1 MHIIISNII
10 RFESHCHQTI
20 DWVEMGSLAMLNSRA
35 FLPSRP
41 SHCMVKHQ
49 KHRNIHIRSSSNEGR
64 ESMCTVSQS
73 LTLFSLDPDYTDDQV
88 SEVIDSTW
96 SLQYMVRGPVC
107 GSAGSVL
114 MAMVPKRKEDGIVK
128 EFNNCILFRYASE
141 SAMDQFMAH
150 GKTKYMLD
158 EVSREKTTRGVVSLT
173 FSVKVP
179 NELEAI
185 FRRGDEW
192 EQGYELFMGLH
203 AQQQDD
209 ADEFL
214 DLLCQLALSSA
225 HGAVQAAHGPVTGM
239 LNHTLHDDQQ
249 HMDVFECE
257 RICTIRF
264 ADDKAMLESF
274 LQSPPMQAVITGDER
289 SPVTLSWG
297 LVQYIVAPPDPDQ
310 KGSSSS
316 TTSNI

>member
-1 MHIIISNII
+1 
-10 RFESHCHQTI
+10 
-20 DWVEMGSLAMLNSRA
+20 
-35 FLPSRP
+35 
-41 SHCMVKHQ
+41 
-49 KHRNIHIRSSSNEGR
+49 
-64 ESMCTVSQS
+64 MCTVSQS

-158 EVSREKTTRGVVSLT
+158 EVSREKTTHGVVSLT